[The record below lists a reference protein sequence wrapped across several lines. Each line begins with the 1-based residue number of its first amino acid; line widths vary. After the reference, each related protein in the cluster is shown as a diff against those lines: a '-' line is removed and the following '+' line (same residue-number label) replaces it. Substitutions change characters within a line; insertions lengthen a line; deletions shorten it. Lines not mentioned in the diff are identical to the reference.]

1 MTREELKTVLKL
13 ARVGLE
19 VENEKLNTEARKIEN
34 IINRIGTDSLQQWVE
49 DGYSRAKELADSKRI
64 LKDFYK
70 QKVLRYSDD

>member
-19 VENEKLNTEARKIEN
+19 VENEKLDTEARKIEN
-34 IINRIGTDSLQQWVE
+34 ITKRIGTDLLEQWIK
-49 DGYSRAKELADSKRI
+49 DGYSRSQALKDSERI
-64 LKDFYK
+64 LTNFYQ